1 MDRSEKC
8 ETRNFPKCPFCEKEY
23 QENKFC
29 MTMDIS
35 GPIKQ
40 CKYGNH
46 ICDNCV
52 SKVENCTSCK
62 TGKKSRKFDTRLAQL
77 EKLREVGH
85 HFCVNC
91 DSRMEK
97 CQSCKFSCQNLER
110 GCKVTLIWTDLQNHQ
125 VHECHHGLVQCLVT
139 NCKENIIP
147 LKDLTSHL
155 DRY

>member
-1 MDRSEKC
+1 LHQTNLSKFMQRDPICEKEKKRNQIKSNQIKSKMDRSEKC

-62 TGKKSRKFDTRLAQL
+62 TGKKSRKFDTRLAQFV
-77 EKLREVGH
+77 KLDTT
-85 HFCVNC
+85 FA
-91 DSRMEK
+91 
-97 CQSCKFSCQNLER
+97 
-110 GCKVTLIWTDLQNHQ
+110 
-125 VHECHHGLVQCLVT
+125 
-139 NCKENIIP
+139 
-147 LKDLTSHL
+147 
-155 DRY
+155 

>member
-1 MDRSEKC
+1 MLKIETEPCTKQTYQNSCNEIQFVKKKRKEIKSNQIKSNQIKSKMDRSEKC

-62 TGKKSRKFDTRLAQL
+62 TGKKSRKFDTRLAQFV
-77 EKLREVGH
+77 KLDTT
-85 HFCVNC
+85 FA
-91 DSRMEK
+91 
-97 CQSCKFSCQNLER
+97 
-110 GCKVTLIWTDLQNHQ
+110 
-125 VHECHHGLVQCLVT
+125 
-139 NCKENIIP
+139 
-147 LKDLTSHL
+147 
-155 DRY
+155 